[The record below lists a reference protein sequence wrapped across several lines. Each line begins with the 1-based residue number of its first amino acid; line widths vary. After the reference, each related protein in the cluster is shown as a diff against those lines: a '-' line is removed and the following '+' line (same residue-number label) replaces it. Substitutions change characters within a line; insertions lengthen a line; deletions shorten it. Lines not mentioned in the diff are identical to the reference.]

1 MRPIN
6 QAGATPMAD
15 LAPPRPM
22 TADEVAHAAGHGAT
36 IMDVRDPDLFAAGHV
51 PGALSVGLGDT
62 FGTWAGAVAPID
74 RELVL
79 VVDDPDHLDRAIAQ
93 LRRSGFDRIVG
104 WLQGG
109 MDAWRG
115 ETGTLRR
122 VPAGDVAT
130 EPGAI
135 LDVRE
140 ANEWREGHVPDALHI
155 PGAQL
160 PGRIGE
166 VPAGPVLVI
175 CGSGYRSAIA
185 ASLLARAG
193 REEIA
198 HVVGGMDAY
207 RSAGLPAV
215 TDTPA
220 VPAEVR

>member
-1 MRPIN
+1 MS
-6 QAGATPMAD
+6 G
-15 LAPPRPM
+15 
-22 TADEVAHAAGHGAT
+22 DEVAHAAGHGAT
-36 IMDVRDPDLFAAGHV
+36 ILDARDPDLFASAHI

-79 VVDDPDHLDRAIAQ
+79 VVDEPEHLDPAIAQ
-93 LRRSGFDRIVG
+93 LRRSGFGRIVG

-109 MDAWRG
+109 MDAWTG
-115 ETGTLRR
+115 ETATLRR
-122 VPAGDVAT
+122 VPPVETVESGAT
-130 EPGAI
+130 V

-140 ANEWREGHVPDALHI
+140 DSEWRDGHIADALHI
-155 PGAQL
+155 PGARL
-160 PGRIGE
+160 PDHVDE
-166 VPAGPVLVI
+166 VPDGPVLVI

-185 ASLLARAG
+185 ASVLMAAG
-193 REEIA
+193 RDDVA

-207 RSAGLPAV
+207 RSAGLPVV